1 MWRTK
6 RRGLSKCSTG
16 PTSSLVV
23 DTKSV
28 SVDQWMSLRLLFGN
42 TSPYPEKL
50 AARVETSIHL
60 YKVEL
65 PTGELRLNLPRA
77 PIQHGCLLQRP
88 YLRHFRRCLG
98 RESSTSIPCI
108 LPVSYT
114 SHQASHL
121 ALYLYGSVPLSSSL
135 APTLLLSVPVYFD
148 WRSHNSCFYRTI
160 RPTRAEPEHCP

>member
-1 MWRTK
+1 MWRTI

-108 LPVSYT
+108 LPVSYIYE
-114 SHQASHL
+114 SSGEPSGL
-121 ALYLYGSVPLSSSL
+121 VSLRLGSPLKFIGSYSL
-135 APTLLLSVPVYFD
+135 AQRPCVFRLEIPQLLLLQNNQTDQS
-148 WRSHNSCFYRTI
+148 
-160 RPTRAEPEHCP
+160 RA